1 MRRVTASSAWL
12 AILAA
17 IIAAGGC
24 SEQERTSTREAS
36 ESRGA
41 SKVTAPL
48 SFSEVA
54 LDLAPTVTFIGAG
67 DIAYCSKYHNWDE
80 ATAKI
85 IDQYP
90 DATVFTLGD
99 NAYPDATAEDYANCY
114 DPSWGRFKARTKP
127 VPGNREYY
135 SPGANGYFDYFGA
148 AAGDPTKGY
157 YSFDLGAWHIVVIN
171 DNVAFKPGT
180 AQEIWLRQ
188 DLAAHPNKCIL
199 AMHHTPRFYNATAGG
214 NRPAMKAFWTPLYDA
229 GAEIILAGHYHY
241 YERYAKQTPDGVL
254 DPARGIRQFIV
265 GSGGK
270 SVGVPAYQQWNVE
283 VQDLSETYGVLKLTL
298 EPDAYSW
305 EFIPIA
311 GKTFTDSGR
320 ELCH

>member
-1 MRRVTASSAWL
+1 MPGWL
-12 AILAA
+12 SILVV
-17 IIAAGGC
+17 IVAAGGC
-24 SEQERTSTREAS
+24 SEQQRTSTRGASDRSAS
-36 ESRGA
+36 E
-41 SKVTAPL
+41 VTAPL
-48 SFSEVA
+48 SFSEVQM
-54 LDLAPTVTFIGAG
+54 DLLPTVTLIGAG
-67 DIAYCSKYHNWDE
+67 DIAYCSKSHDWDE

-85 IDQYP
+85 IDRYP
-90 DATVFTLGD
+90 DATVFTVGD
-99 NAYPDATAEDYANCY
+99 HAYPDAAAADFANCY
-114 DPSWGRFKARTKP
+114 GPSWGRFKARTKP

-135 SPGANGYFDYFGA
+135 TPGASAYFDYFGP

-157 YSFDLGAWHIVVIN
+157 YSYDLGAWHIIVIN
-171 DNVAFKPGT
+171 DNLGFKPGT
-180 AQEIWLRQ
+180 AQEIWLRE

-199 AMHHTPRFYNATAGG
+199 AMHHTPRFYNSSEGG
-214 NRPAMKAFWTPLYDA
+214 NRPSMKAFWTPLYNA
-229 GAEIILAGHYHY
+229 GAEIILAGHNHY
-241 YERYAKQTPDGVL
+241 YERYGKQTPDGVS

-270 SVGVPAYQQWNVE
+270 SAGVPEYHQWNVE
-283 VQDLSETYGVLKLTL
+283 VQDVSETYGVLKLTL